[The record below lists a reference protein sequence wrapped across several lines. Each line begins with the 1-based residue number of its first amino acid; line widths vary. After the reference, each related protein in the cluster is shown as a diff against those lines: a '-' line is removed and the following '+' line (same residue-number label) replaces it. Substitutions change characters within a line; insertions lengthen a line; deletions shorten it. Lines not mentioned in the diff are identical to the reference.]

1 MSSTARGDGRAAPMP
16 EALWPYLVVILAG
29 FLPNEIFRSA
39 AVLLG
44 RRIDDTSE
52 FFVWIRIVAVS
63 LLAAVVSKLLFSPP
77 AILAQV
83 PLWLRLLSV
92 VVGVGG
98 YYAGRRSLLV
108 GILAGEAVLIGIVWA
123 LR

>member
-1 MSSTARGDGRAAPMP
+1 MAD
-16 EALWPYLVVILAG
+16 ALWPYLVVILAG
-29 FLPNEIFRSA
+29 FLPNEMFRWG

-52 FFVWIRIVAVS
+52 FFVWIRIVAVA

-92 VVGVGG
+92 AVGIGG
-98 YYAGRRSLLV
+98 FYAGRRSLLL
-108 GILAGEAVLIGIVWA
+108 GILAGEAVLVGSVWMIA
-123 LR
+123 

>member
-1 MSSTARGDGRAAPMP
+1 MP

-29 FLPNEIFRSA
+29 FLPNEVFRAA

-83 PLWLRLLSV
+83 PLYLRLLSV
-92 VVGVGG
+92 VVGIGG
-98 YYAGRRSLLV
+98 FYAGRRSLLM
-108 GILAGEAVLIGIVWA
+108 GILAGEAVLIGLVWA